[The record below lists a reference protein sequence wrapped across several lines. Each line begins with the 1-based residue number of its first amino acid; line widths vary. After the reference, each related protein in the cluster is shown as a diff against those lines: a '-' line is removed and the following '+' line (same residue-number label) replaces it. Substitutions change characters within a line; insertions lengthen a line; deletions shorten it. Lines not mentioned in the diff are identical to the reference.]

1 MANQGQQ
8 GTQGQQGGQ
17 QGDRDREREGNLGQ
31 AGSDM
36 HKPAGTSGQQ
46 PNRGKQPDR
55 ANQQNEDE
63 EDSGIGNR
71 STNR

>member
-1 MANQGQQ
+1 MANQDQQ
-8 GTQGQQGGQ
+8 RNQGQGSR
-17 QGDRDREREGNLGQ
+17 DRDRESNLGQ

-36 HKPAGTSGQQ
+36 HRPAGTSGQQ
-46 PNRGKQPDR
+46 SEPGSQPERG
-55 ANQQNEDE
+55 NQQNQDE